1 MMPQDTSPF
10 LQEFHWKPMLTQAE
24 ILAEFRSCLNSI
36 QYRENEEI
44 RKSVRA
50 GDRSEFSAAALHV
63 SVANGLMI
71 AGKTVKATIESIE
84 KQMSA

>member
-1 MMPQDTSPF
+1 MPQDTSPF

-24 ILAEFRSCLNSI
+24 ILAKFKRCLNSI
-36 QYRENEEI
+36 QQRENEEI

-50 GDRSEFSAAALHV
+50 GDRGEFSAAALHV

-71 AGKTVKATIESIE
+71 AGKSIKVAIESIE
-84 KQMSA
+84 EQMSA